1 MTHLSF
7 APLRDAPADPVKVHT
22 TPVLDAALDGGYVP
36 GAVILIAGAPGGGKS
51 TLLLQAADTVPD
63 SRYITGEE
71 TAAQVCTRGKRLE
84 LAGNTLLAVS
94 ADADSI
100 AADVIET
107 RPSLVIVDSLQTVC
121 TATSKSAAGCL
132 AQIKATSKVLID
144 AARRSGSTMIIV
156 CHETKAGGF
165 AGPRSVEHMV
175 DVALRFER
183 SPRQLVTIKN
193 RMGKADIIVP
203 VAMTAKG
210 VVLRDG
216 DRDLAGE
223 VHEVTASIARMAD
236 MMAELR
242 REFHRHE

>member
-1 MTHLSF
+1 
-7 APLRDAPADPVKVHT
+7 
-22 TPVLDAALDGGYVP
+22 
-36 GAVILIAGAPGGGKS
+36 
-51 TLLLQAADTVPD
+51 
-63 SRYITGEE
+63 
-71 TAAQVCTRGKRLE
+71 
-84 LAGNTLLAVS
+84 
-94 ADADSI
+94 
-100 AADVIET
+100 
-107 RPSLVIVDSLQTVC
+107 
-121 TATSKSAAGCL
+121 
-132 AQIKATSKVLID
+132 
-144 AARRSGSTMIIV
+144 
-156 CHETKAGGF
+156 
-165 AGPRSVEHMV
+165 MV